1 MRKTSLTKKII
12 CFTVLSGLTFAALFS
27 VPVENAHA
35 SSYEAQSRLDELKK
49 QSEENDRAIHD
60 AEEKKK
66 AAEAA
71 VDQAE
76 SIAAQRQ
83 ENADRYKALYN
94 DVRTNLDLTKLE
106 VEDMKYELSQV
117 NESLKQTEEDA
128 RKQYE
133 AMKKRIAYMYEH
145 KLNKDFFT
153 IMAES
158 GSFAQALNEMD
169 NVRAIAAYDRAQLQR
184 YQDTMAEIA
193 VKKEEVE
200 SKHAELSEFQKVLN
214 KSAGQLQNLYA
225 VAGEELRE
233 ARADVNQAAN
243 NARAVELQLKEFE
256 SKRAALSD
264 RQAEAQALL
273 AQAIAKEQAAREAA
287 GKQREYTGGAV
298 NASTD
303 ELTFLA
309 ATIQAEVG
317 VLPMEGKLAV
327 GSVIM
332 NRVKSSYFPDTITD
346 VITSPDQFTT
356 YTIGAIDYILENG
369 GPNEDCMEAAR
380 RVVAGERTGDWLF
393 FMTVKAAE
401 RLRIAHYELVC
412 GCAFFYKW
420 ERLPEPEE
428 PETPAE
434 PSQPEEPAQPSEPS
448 EPETPAD
455 PSQPETPPAPENPP
469 APAQPEEPAEP
480 SEPEQPSEPAE
491 PVEPEN
497 PETPES

>member
-1 MRKTSLTKKII
+1 MKRKDITKKII
-12 CFTVLSGLTFAALFS
+12 CLITLSGLTFAALFS
-27 VPVENAHA
+27 APAKNALA

-49 QSEENDRAIHD
+49 QSEENERAIQD
-60 AEEKKK
+60 AEAKKK

-71 VDQAE
+71 VDQAQ

-83 ENADRYKALYN
+83 ENADRYKSLYN

-117 NESLKQTEEDA
+117 NESLKQTEEEA
-128 RKQYE
+128 KKQYE

-169 NVRAIAAYDRAQLQR
+169 NVKAIAAYDRAQLQR
-184 YQDTMAEIA
+184 YQNTMQEVAK
-193 VKKEEVE
+193 KKEEVE
-200 SKHAELSEFQKVLN
+200 QKHAELSQFQQVLN
-214 KSAGQLQNLYA
+214 KSAGQLQTLYA
-225 VAGEELRE
+225 AAGEELRE
-233 ARADVNQAAN
+233 ARADVNAAAN

-256 SKRAALSD
+256 TKRAALSD

-287 GKQREYTGGAV
+287 GKEREYTGGAV
-298 NASTD
+298 SATTD

-317 VLPMEGKLAV
+317 ILPMEGKLAV

-428 PETPAE
+428 PQEPQQPSVPETPAE
-434 PSQPEEPAQPSEPS
+434 PEQPSQPS
-448 EPETPAD
+448 EPETPQ
-455 PSQPETPPAPENPP
+455 QPEQPKQPENPL
-469 APAQPEEPAEP
+469 APVQPAEP
-480 SEPEQPSEPAE
+480 SEPEIPAEPEQPSEP
-491 PVEPEN
+491 
-497 PETPES
+497 ETPQEPQTSG

>member
-1 MRKTSLTKKII
+1 MKRNGKLKRSISLAL
-12 CFTVLSGLTFAALFS
+12 VSGLFFVS
-27 VPVENAHA
+27 FCQVPVEKAHA
-35 SSYEAQSRLDELKK
+35 SSYEAQSKLSELKK
-49 QSEENDRAIHD
+49 QSEENDKAIRD
-60 AEEKKK
+60 AEAQKQ

-71 VDQAE
+71 VDVAQG
-76 SIAAQRQ
+76 IADKKQ

-94 DVRTNLDLTKLE
+94 EVRTNLDLTKLE
-106 VEDMKYELSQV
+106 VEDMKYELSKV
-117 NESLKQTEEDA
+117 NESLKETEEDA
-128 RKQYE
+128 QKQYQS
-133 AMKKRIAYMYEH
+133 MKKRIAYMYENR
-145 KLNKDFFT
+145 LNKDFFT

-158 GSFAQALNEMD
+158 GSFTAALNEMD
-169 NVRAIAAYDRAQLQR
+169 NVRAIAEYDRAQLER
-184 YQDTMAEIA
+184 YQETMAQVAE
-193 VKKEEVE
+193 KKEEVE
-200 SKHAELSEFQKVLN
+200 KKHAELSEFQQVLN
-214 KSAGQLQNLYA
+214 KSAGQLQTLYA
-225 VAGEELRE
+225 SAGKEFFE
-233 ARADVNQAAN
+233 AQQNANAAAAD
-243 NARAVELQLKEFE
+243 ARAVELKLKEYE
-256 SKRAALSD
+256 TKRAALSD
-264 RQAEAQALL
+264 RQAQAQAEL

-287 GKQREYTGGAV
+287 GKDREYTGGAV
-298 NASTD
+298 SATTD

-346 VITSPDQFTT
+346 VITSPEQFTT

-428 PETPAE
+428 PEPEPDPEPTQPSEPSEPTEPSQPSQPAE
-434 PSQPEEPAQPSEPS
+434 PSQPET
-448 EPETPAD
+448 PETP
-455 PSQPETPPAPENPP
+455 QPAE
-469 APAQPEEPAEP
+469 PEEPKEP
-480 SEPEQPSEPAE
+480 DQPA
-491 PVEPEN
+491 
-497 PETPES
+497 

>member
-1 MRKTSLTKKII
+1 MKRNGKLKRSISLAL
-12 CFTVLSGLTFAALFS
+12 VSGLFFVS
-27 VPVENAHA
+27 FCQVPVEKAHA
-35 SSYEAQSRLDELKK
+35 SSYEAQSKLSELKK
-49 QSEENDRAIHD
+49 QSEENDKAIKD
-60 AEEKKK
+60 AEAQKQ

-71 VDQAE
+71 VDVAQG
-76 SIAAQRQ
+76 IADKKQ

-94 DVRTNLDLTKLE
+94 EVRTNLDLTKLE
-106 VEDMKYELSQV
+106 VEDMKYELSKV
-117 NESLKQTEEDA
+117 NESLKETEEDA
-128 RKQYE
+128 QKQYQS
-133 AMKKRIAYMYEH
+133 MKKRIAYMYENR
-145 KLNKDFFT
+145 LNKDFFT

-158 GSFAQALNEMD
+158 GSFTAALNEMD
-169 NVRAIAAYDRAQLQR
+169 NVRAIAEYDRAQLRR
-184 YQDTMAEIA
+184 YEDTMAEVA
-193 VKKEEVE
+193 AKKEEVE
-200 SKHAELSEFQKVLN
+200 KKHAELSEFQQVLN
-214 KSAGQLQNLYA
+214 KSAGQLQTLYTS
-225 VAGEELRE
+225 AGKEFFE
-233 ARADVNQAAN
+233 AQQNANAAAAD
-243 NARAVELQLKEFE
+243 ARAVELKLKEYE
-256 SKRAALSD
+256 TKRAALSD
-264 RQAEAQALL
+264 RQAQAQAEL

-287 GKQREYTGGAV
+287 GKDREYTGGAV
-298 NASTD
+298 SATTD

-346 VITSPDQFTT
+346 VITSPEQFTT

-428 PETPAE
+428 PEPEPDPEPTQPSEPSEPSEPSQPSQPAE
-434 PSQPEEPAQPSEPS
+434 PSQPET
-448 EPETPAD
+448 PETP
-455 PSQPETPPAPENPP
+455 QPAE
-469 APAQPEEPAEP
+469 PEEPKEP
-480 SEPEQPSEPAE
+480 DQPA
-491 PVEPEN
+491 
-497 PETPES
+497 

>member
-1 MRKTSLTKKII
+1 MRKKKNLKKLLSLVII
-12 CFTVLSGLTFAALFS
+12 SGLLAPALFY
-27 VPVENAHA
+27 VNNERADA
-35 SSYEAQSRLDELKK
+35 SSYEAQSKLEELKK
-49 QSEENDRAIHD
+49 QSEENDKAIKD

-66 AAEAA
+66 AAEAV
-71 VDQAE
+71 VDVAQG
-76 SIAAQRQ
+76 IADQKE
-83 ENADRYKALYN
+83 ENLNRYKSLYN

-106 VEDMKYELSQV
+106 VEDMKYELSKV
-117 NESLKQTEEDA
+117 NESLRQTEADA
-128 RKQYE
+128 KKQYE

-145 KLNKDFFT
+145 KLSTDFFT

-158 GSFAQALNEMD
+158 GSFTAALNEMD
-169 NVRAIAAYDRAQLQR
+169 NVRAIAEYDRAQLRR
-184 YQDTMAEIA
+184 YEDTMAEVTA
-193 VKKEEVE
+193 KKEEVE
-200 SKHAELSEFQKVLN
+200 KKHSELSEFQKVLN
-214 KSAGQLQNLYA
+214 KSAGQLQTLYES
-225 VAGEELRE
+225 AGDELRE

-243 NARAVELQLKEFE
+243 DARAVEIQLKEYE
-256 SKRAALSD
+256 SKKAALSD
-264 RQAEAQALL
+264 RQAQAQAEL

-287 GKQREYTGGAV
+287 GKEREYTGGAV
-298 NASTD
+298 SATTD

-356 YTIGAIDYILENG
+356 YTIGAIDYVLENG
-369 GPNEDCMEAAR
+369 GPNAECMEAAR

-401 RLRIAHYELVC
+401 RLRIANYELVC

-428 PETPAE
+428 PEPE
-434 PSQPEEPAQPSEPS
+434 PDPEPTQPSEPS
-448 EPETPAD
+448 EPTQPSEPSE
-455 PSQPETPPAPENPP
+455 PSQPETPETPETP
-469 APAQPEEPAEP
+469 QP
-480 SEPEQPSEPAE
+480 SEPEEPKEPDQPA
-491 PVEPEN
+491 
-497 PETPES
+497 

>member
-1 MRKTSLTKKII
+1 MKRNGKLKRSISLAL
-12 CFTVLSGLTFAALFS
+12 VSGLFFVSFCQA
-27 VPVENAHA
+27 PVEKAHA
-35 SSYEAQSRLDELKK
+35 SSYEAQSKLSELKK
-49 QSEENDRAIHD
+49 QSEENDKAIRD
-60 AEEKKK
+60 AEAQKQ

-71 VDQAE
+71 VDVAQG
-76 SIAAQRQ
+76 IADKKQ

-94 DVRTNLDLTKLE
+94 EVRTNLDLTKLE
-106 VEDMKYELSQV
+106 VEDMKYELSKV
-117 NESLKQTEEDA
+117 NESLKETEEDA
-128 RKQYE
+128 QKQYQS
-133 AMKKRIAYMYEH
+133 MKKRIAYMYENR
-145 KLNKDFFT
+145 LNKDFFT

-158 GSFAQALNEMD
+158 GSFTAALNEMD
-169 NVRAIAAYDRAQLQR
+169 NVRAIAEYDRAQLER
-184 YQDTMAEIA
+184 YQETMAQVAE
-193 VKKEEVE
+193 KKEEVE
-200 SKHAELSEFQKVLN
+200 KKHAELSEFQQVLN
-214 KSAGQLQNLYA
+214 KSAGQLQTLYA
-225 VAGEELRE
+225 SAGKEFFE
-233 ARADVNQAAN
+233 AQQNANAAAAD
-243 NARAVELQLKEFE
+243 ARAVELKLKEYE
-256 SKRAALSD
+256 TKRAALSD
-264 RQAEAQALL
+264 RQAQAQAEL

-287 GKQREYTGGAV
+287 GKDREYTGGAV
-298 NASTD
+298 SATTD

-346 VITSPDQFTT
+346 VITSPEQFTT

-428 PETPAE
+428 PEPEPDPEPTQPSEPSEPSEPSQPSQPAE
-434 PSQPEEPAQPSEPS
+434 PSQPET
-448 EPETPAD
+448 PETP
-455 PSQPETPPAPENPP
+455 QPAE
-469 APAQPEEPAEP
+469 PEEPKEP
-480 SEPEQPSEPAE
+480 DQPA
-491 PVEPEN
+491 
-497 PETPES
+497 